1 MKSFT
6 RILLLVAFAAIPI
19 FAMTA
24 PAQGAK
30 KMEVAIQ
37 NEGVFLYQDYYNRE
51 TAFAQLRNLGATHL
65 RVNVLWFQ
73 AVVASQSNRT
83 TKPANVRYDF
93 SLWDSVVDRAR
104 AYGIKVQFALTG
116 DPPRF
121 ACGNKKK
128 PYECD
133 GYKPNV
139 NLFADFVRATVAH
152 FRGRVSRYSMWNEPN
167 WYTWISPHKN
177 APLLYR
183 KLYQAGYKAAKA
195 ANPNAEVVI
204 GELAPHFQRGISTPP
219 LQFIREMVCV
229 NKKLKRTRN
238 ANRTCGRKP
247 LKFDAFATHP
257 YDFEHK
263 PTKRRSNPDELTIA
277 NLGALPTLLA
287 KLRKKGLIKPKRKK
301 FPIYLTEHGYMVADN
316 PAVRRERRIPERRR
330 AGWIV
335 QAWNIA
341 QKTPQIKQN
350 LHFGFISPPLGSPSG
365 FFDMG
370 LLKSNGTLRGSTAR
384 NDSYLAL
391 KAWIADAAGD
401 GRVIRP
407 GPCSA
412 C

>member
-1 MKSFT
+1 MKPLT
-6 RILLLVAFAAIPI
+6 RILLLAVLAALPLL
-19 FAMTA
+19 AAA

-30 KMEVAIQ
+30 KLEVAIQ
-37 NEGVFLYQDYYNRE
+37 NEGVFLYQNYYNRE
-51 TAFAQLRNLGATHL
+51 TAFSQLRALGATHL

-73 AVVASQSNRT
+73 AVVASQSNRR
-83 TKPANVRYDF
+83 TKPANVQYDF
-93 SLWDSVVDRAR
+93 SIWDSVVNRAR
-104 AYGIKVQFALTG
+104 AYGIKVQFALAG

-133 GYKPNV
+133 GYKPN
-139 NLFADFVRATVAH
+139 NKLFADFVRATVSH
-152 FRGRVSRYSMWNEPN
+152 FKGRVSRYSMWNEPN

-195 ANPNAEVVI
+195 ANPKAEVVI
-204 GELAPHFQRGISTPP
+204 GELAPHFQKGISTPP
-219 LQFIREMVCV
+219 LQFIRELVCV
-229 NKKLKRTRN
+229 NKKLKRIKG
-238 ANRTCGRKP
+238 ANKKCGRKP

-263 PTKRRSNPDELTIA
+263 PTKKRSNPDEVTIA
-277 NLGALPTLLA
+277 NINALPALLD

-316 PAVRRERRIPERRR
+316 PAVRRERRIPESKR
-330 AGWIV
+330 AKWIV
-335 QAWNIA
+335 QSWDIA
-341 QKTPQIKQN
+341 QKAPRIKQN
-350 LHFGFISPPLGSPSG
+350 LHFGFISPALTDPSG

-370 LLKSNGTLRGSTAR
+370 LIKFDGTPRQSFTALQ
-384 NDSYLAL
+384 N
-391 KAWIADAAGD
+391 WIQDAVAD
-401 GRVIRP
+401 GRVARP